1 MFDFEDLKNFIRKM
15 LEEHLDYTS
24 HVDEEGGAVVEINYD
39 GTAESIVD
47 NITNSLDDDITN
59 SLANWKNR

>member
-1 MFDFEDLKNFIRKM
+1 M

-24 HVDEEGGAVVEINYD
+24 HVDEEGRAVVEINYD
-39 GTAESIVD
+39 GTAESIAD
-47 NITNSLDDDITN
+47 NIANSLADDITN